1 MPPESQSV
9 PPPPQTAAP
18 PPPVPEADAPDGAVR
33 QRLLGSHVHEY
44 VRRANLTEGFGYGFW
59 VFSTAG
65 TVLGLAVF
73 HEDAGLGATW
83 ATGFGLTTLAA
94 GCSMAASRDT
104 RVDVFDVLTSFDAG
118 VWLLGVAA
126 ADDPGNLP
134 RLTNAAASA
143 TFFAEGLLKSINH
156 LARTS
161 HLTLLRADRDRL
173 EHGQL
178 SSAELAAFEARFVET
193 DEPLGPGVL
202 ALPFFV
208 GGGIALVP
216 ALDGRHNSNEQTYS
230 AVIGSLLALDGVFSL
245 LIPSLVPHYKAGLST
260 AGLSLVAGPGQTG
273 FRYRF

>member
-1 MPPESQSV
+1 MPPGPQTV
-9 PPPPQTAAP
+9 LPPPATA
-18 PPPVPEADAPDGAVR
+18 VPGAAVLQADSPERAVR

-44 VRRANLTEGFGYGFW
+44 VRRANVTEGFGYGFW

-65 TVLGLAVF
+65 TVLGVATI

-83 ATGFGLTTLAA
+83 TIGFGLTTLAA

-104 RVDVFDVLTSFDAG
+104 RVDIFDVLTLLDAG
-118 VWLLGVAA
+118 VAFLGVAV
-126 ADDPGNLP
+126 ADDPGDMP
-134 RLTNAAASA
+134 RLSTAATTA
-143 TFFAEGLLKSINH
+143 TFFAEGLLRSINH

-178 SSAELAAFEARFVET
+178 SSAELAAVEARFLET
-193 DEPLGPGVL
+193 EEPLGPGVL

-216 ALDGRHNSNEQTYS
+216 ALDGRHNSNEQTFS
-230 AVIGSLLALDGVFSL
+230 AVFGSLLALDGVFSL
-245 LIPSLVPHYKAGLST
+245 FIPSLVPHYKAGLST